1 MNTFYFVINLR
12 HQICLTIHSVLA
24 SLLALVLF
32 CSASYSQGI
41 QGVMSDLVRGA
52 TKITDDIPTKKVD
65 DIVAELKNSR
75 VTRELVDKELITA
88 GKITDRSNAA
98 RTAARSDEV
107 LHLLRSITAGLDPSV
122 FPRLQKLDD
131 ASRDVALVLAR
142 GSEELSRT
150 VPDLAT
156 RGRLVR
162 EGGLETVA
170 ATGLYG
176 PDVAR
181 TAIRID
187 EAIKGGTIVVKE
199 GNRAVTVADFGY
211 ALTKY
216 KDASWRFWN
225 TYVQP
230 HWKVWAA
237 SGALAAYLN
246 NPEYFQDLA
255 GDLTEAGLKNL
266 TEFVGEVI
274 ASGIR
279 GTGTGSGKAI
289 EDIVDAAN
297 ETFFRSNF
305 WLYPVIGTIIFLGC
319 ISLLFRR
326 VRYWVFRLFLWLNR
340 TPKSS

>member
-1 MNTFYFVINLR
+1 
-12 HQICLTIHSVLA
+12 
-24 SLLALVLF
+24 
-32 CSASYSQGI
+32 
-41 QGVMSDLVRGA
+41 MSDLVRGA
-52 TKITDDIPTKKVD
+52 TKISDDIPTKKVD
-65 DIVAELKNSR
+65 DIVAELTNSR
-75 VTRELVDKELITA
+75 ATRELVDNELIKA
-88 GKITDRSNAA
+88 GKITDSSNAA
-98 RTAARSDEV
+98 RTAARSEEV
-107 LHLLRSITAGLDPSV
+107 LQLLRSTTAGLDPSV
-122 FPRLQKLDD
+122 VRRLEELDE

-170 ATGLYG
+170 ATGLFG

-181 TAIRID
+181 AAIRID

-216 KDASWRFWN
+216 GDASWKFWKN
-225 TYVQP
+225 YVQP
-230 HWKVWAA
+230 HWKAWAA
-237 SGALAAYLN
+237 SGALAAYLI
-246 NPEYFQDLA
+246 NPEYFQDRA
-255 GDLTEAGLKNL
+255 GDLTEAGLKHL
-266 TEFVGEVI
+266 TEFVGEVA
-274 ASGIR
+274 ASAIR
-279 GTGTGSGKAI
+279 GTGMGSGRAI

-297 ETFFRSNF
+297 ETFFRSN
-305 WLYPVIGTIIFLGC
+305 LGVYPLIGTIIFLGC

-326 VRYWVFRLFLWLNR
+326 VRYWVFRPFLWLNR